1 MSARV
6 PLLEVSGLVVRYG
19 AVTAVR
25 GIDLTIGEGEIISI
39 VGPNGAGKTSL
50 VSAVAGIVPPAAG
63 SIVFA
68 GKSLAGIALED
79 VVAQG
84 IALVPEGRH
93 IFASLT
99 VTENLMLG
107 ATVRADAD
115 GVRADLDRSFEMF
128 PILGARRRQP
138 AGQLSGGEQQ
148 QLAIAR
154 ALISRPRL
162 LMLDE
167 PSLGLAPTVVDQVYV
182 LLRTVRDQG
191 VTILLDRAECRAR
204 LRPRRPR
211 PCDERRR
218 IRFERHGRRD
228 QGRPAFRR
236 GLFRRPH
243 ARGGGRA
250 LMEHF
255 VQTLVDAVSVGSL
268 YALTALGIG
277 LIFGVMRLINF
288 AHGELITFAAY
299 ALLALFGL
307 PVPVM
312 LLGAIVVA
320 VVLALITERAAFRP
334 LRSADPT
341 TLLISSFAVSFF
353 LQKLLILVVGSRL
366 KGLDFLPALG
376 RQVELVGV
384 RLQLLQIATILV
396 SAVLLVALTWF
407 LRSTRLG
414 LQMRAAAEDFR
425 MARVLGVRANRVI
438 AMAFALS
445 GVLAA
450 AVSCLIVVQTG
461 VVQPRMGLQLVVIAF
476 VGTVIGGLGSLTGAA
491 LGGFLVGA
499 ASILLQ
505 ALLPPDLRVF
515 REAFVFVA
523 VALVLLFRPQG
534 LIPARGLKE
543 RI

>member
-1 MSARV
+1 
-6 PLLEVSGLVVRYG
+6 
-19 AVTAVR
+19 
-25 GIDLTIGEGEIISI
+25 
-39 VGPNGAGKTSL
+39 
-50 VSAVAGIVPPAAG
+50 
-63 SIVFA
+63 
-68 GKSLAGIALED
+68 
-79 VVAQG
+79 
-84 IALVPEGRH
+84 
-93 IFASLT
+93 
-99 VTENLMLG
+99 
-107 ATVRADAD
+107 
-115 GVRADLDRSFEMF
+115 
-128 PILGARRRQP
+128 
-138 AGQLSGGEQQ
+138 
-148 QLAIAR
+148 
-154 ALISRPRL
+154 
-162 LMLDE
+162 
-167 PSLGLAPTVVDQVYV
+167 
-182 LLRTVRDQG
+182 
-191 VTILLDRAECRAR
+191 
-204 LRPRRPR
+204 
-211 PCDERRR
+211 
-218 IRFERHGRRD
+218 
-228 QGRPAFRR
+228 
-236 GLFRRPH
+236 
-243 ARGGGRA
+243 
-250 LMEHF
+250 MEHS
-255 VQTLVDAVSVGSL
+255 VQTLVDAISVGSL

-312 LLGAIVVA
+312 LFGAIAVA
-320 VVLALITERAAFRP
+320 VLLALITERAAFRP

-353 LQKLLILVVGSRL
+353 LQKLLILAVGSRL

-376 RQVELVGV
+376 RQVELMGV

-396 SAVLLVALTWF
+396 SAVLLVGLTWF

-445 GVLAA
+445 GILAA
-450 AVSCLIVVQTG
+450 AVSCFLVVQTG